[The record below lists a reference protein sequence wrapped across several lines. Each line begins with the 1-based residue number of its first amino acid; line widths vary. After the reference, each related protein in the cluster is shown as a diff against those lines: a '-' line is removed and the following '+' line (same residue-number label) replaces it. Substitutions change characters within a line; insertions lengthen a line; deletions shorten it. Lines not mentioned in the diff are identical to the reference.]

1 MAIDVETRDCNALTT
16 DDLEEMTLVAGNEG
30 AFVHTVAA
38 LTDEVARWVLITLV
52 RDGRRLHGFG
62 TCTLERVG
70 GTPAVLMGVG
80 VIRRTT
86 KRNTVLKA
94 IVADQMRRAVLA
106 FPDEDVLVGARVGGP
121 GGLEGFSSFPTVV
134 PRPGYQPS
142 GEDRAWGSRLSKRFA
157 HGGSY
162 DKRRF
167 RIAGAGPQ
175 AVIVDHEPL
184 NGRDVDEDVCLM
196 FEGIDTSRGDGLIV
210 FSWATAE
217 YLEKMLP

>member
-1 MAIDVETRDCNALTT
+1 MDVETTDCNALTT

-30 AFVHTVAA
+30 ALV
-38 LTDEVARWVLITLV
+38 LTIDVLTEEVARWVLVTLV

-80 VIRRTT
+80 SIRRTT
-86 KRNTVLKA
+86 KRNAVLRA

-106 FPDEDVLVGARVGGP
+106 FPDEDVLVGARIGGP
-121 GGLEGFSSFPTVV
+121 GGLEVFSSFPAVV
-134 PRPGYQPS
+134 PRPGYKAS

-157 HGGSY
+157 HEGSY

-167 RIAGAGPQ
+167 RITGSGQQ
-175 AVIVDHEPL
+175 AVIVDHEPV
-184 NGRDVDEDVCLM
+184 NGSDVGDEVGLM

-210 FSWATAE
+210 FSWAMAE